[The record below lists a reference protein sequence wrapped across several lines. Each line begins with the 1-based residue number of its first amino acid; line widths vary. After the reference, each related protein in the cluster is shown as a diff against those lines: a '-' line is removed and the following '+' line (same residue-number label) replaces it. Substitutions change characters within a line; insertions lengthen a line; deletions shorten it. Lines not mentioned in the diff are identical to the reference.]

1 MPDAIF
7 FQIIPLVWGEGG
19 RKEKAR
25 RRKIWCAAAREWLS
39 SSAGGREPGADLRLL
54 PCATL
59 IWDGLGGGD
68 KGGLIQGC
76 KACCKPQESEQRRD
90 EQEKVGTGRSCRA
103 RNLRNCRRP
112 RASKAMNSRFCRCG
126 FLWAVSSVA
135 GGFVVSLI
143 SRYRLWAPGVGFSII
158 DTVEREGTWR
168 SRLGTSTAKAIG
180 PSASCSRT
188 LARRTDHAQLLGSIH
203 LHSRWSVPRQHSNP
217 GGSSKGRASAFKSI
231 SQPDLLPT
239 WPANPQPG
247 FPRRCITRC
256 TMYEMRAR
264 ELRTYAGGKEKERK
278 RRKGGRNRKGIVSF
292 VQCLGLGELTISPA
306 ARLRRTEGGQAG
318 ADLVGK
324 IDCHCLRALAP
335 KPRKGIRSCI
345 LVQMYF
351 CPPLHNLCKPRT
363 TRIPSSDAIY
373 NAIGISETYRCT
385 DYRLHSSRSPMT

>member
-1 MPDAIF
+1 MD
-7 FQIIPLVWGEGG
+7 W
-19 RKEKAR
+19 
-25 RRKIWCAAAREWLS
+25 
-39 SSAGGREPGADLRLL
+39 
-54 PCATL
+54 
-59 IWDGLGGGD
+59 GGGD

-203 LHSRWSVPRQHSNP
+203 LDGPCQASIRTREAARKGGHRLSNQ
-217 GGSSKGRASAFKSI
+217 SY
-231 SQPDLLPT
+231 SQIFF
-239 WPANPQPG
+239 QPG
-247 FPRRCITRC
+247 QQTRNQGSPGDALPVVLC
-256 TMYEMRAR
+256 MKCGHASYERTLEEKKKR
-264 ELRTYAGGKEKERK
+264 EKGGKEEGTGKE
-278 RRKGGRNRKGIVSF
+278 
-292 VQCLGLGELTISPA
+292 
-306 ARLRRTEGGQAG
+306 
-318 ADLVGK
+318 
-324 IDCHCLRALAP
+324 
-335 KPRKGIRSCI
+335 
-345 LVQMYF
+345 
-351 CPPLHNLCKPRT
+351 
-363 TRIPSSDAIY
+363 
-373 NAIGISETYRCT
+373 
-385 DYRLHSSRSPMT
+385 SSRSSSAWASAS